1 MHDTTAPDARG
12 APDPRDH
19 RQLGRELGLFT
30 THPQVG
36 AGLPLWLPAGSAVR
50 SALERYIL
58 EAERRAGYQHVHSP
72 ALAKRELYER
82 SGHWA
87 HYAADM
93 FPPMRLG
100 DEEVVLRPMNCPHHL
115 LVYAALQHS
124 WRDLPVRIA
133 ELGAMYRNE
142 RSGVVGG
149 LSRVRAMT
157 LNDGHVLCAPE
168 QVPAEAALMLQLIED
183 AYATLGID
191 GHRYRLSLRDTPG
204 RAGPSGKYVD
214 EPAMWERTQAQLR
227 AVLVDAGVPFE
238 EAAGEAAFY
247 GPKIDVQ
254 VRDHRG
260 REETLSTVQ
269 LDVVLPERFDLV
281 YTGANGRPH
290 RPVLLHRS
298 VTSTVERMVAH
309 LVERHGGALPP
320 WLAPWQ
326 LVVLPVAAEHEGAA
340 ARVADAA
347 RAADLRAHVD
357 QADRTLGARVRDARH
372 RRECWIAVV
381 GEREVGGGAVA
392 LRLRDGRRLAPVPIA
407 DAVARMAKVVA
418 SRDLALW

>member
-1 MHDTTAPDARG
+1 MRDTTAPDAPG
-12 APDPRDH
+12 APDPHDH
-19 RQLGRELGLFT
+19 RQLGRQLGLFT

-36 AGLPLWLPAGSAVR
+36 AGLPLWLPAGSAIR

-58 EAERRAGYQHVHSP
+58 DVERHAGYQHVGSP

-87 HYAADM
+87 HYADDM

-133 ELGAMYRNE
+133 ELGTMYRNE

-214 EPAMWERTQAQLR
+214 EPAMW
-227 AVLVDAGVPFE
+227 
-238 EAAGEAAFY
+238 
-247 GPKIDVQ
+247 
-254 VRDHRG
+254 
-260 REETLSTVQ
+260 
-269 LDVVLPERFDLV
+269 
-281 YTGANGRPH
+281 
-290 RPVLLHRS
+290 
-298 VTSTVERMVAH
+298 
-309 LVERHGGALPP
+309 
-320 WLAPWQ
+320 
-326 LVVLPVAAEHEGAA
+326 
-340 ARVADAA
+340 
-347 RAADLRAHVD
+347 
-357 QADRTLGARVRDARH
+357 
-372 RRECWIAVV
+372 
-381 GEREVGGGAVA
+381 
-392 LRLRDGRRLAPVPIA
+392 
-407 DAVARMAKVVA
+407 
-418 SRDLALW
+418 